1 MSISI
6 YAELDCDEFTVEIR
20 AAKVKLTKE
29 ELQTLTSLGK
39 HMLESA
45 LEDRKIQAMVQKIVR
60 GYSL

>member
-6 YAELDCDEFTVEIR
+6 FAELDADEFTVEIR

-29 ELQTLTSLGK
+29 ELASLVALGK

-45 LEDRKIQAMVQKIVR
+45 VEDKKVQEVINKLVK

>member
-6 YAELDCDEFTVEIR
+6 YAELDADEFTVEIR
-20 AAKVKLTKE
+20 AGKVKLTKE

-45 LEDRKIQAMVQKIVR
+45 IEDKKVQAMVQKIVR